1 MLKQLRRMRGKA
13 PGPSGWT
20 ADALC
25 QLVDDLDVRQ
35 GMLALVG
42 AIMNNIVP
50 PDLRYLL
57 VARDLCL
64 VPKQPVPRPIAK
76 GDVFVKLAS
85 RIAYQ
90 RISLKVKVPDDE
102 ECVAGAVW
110 RLRVCGAHAQRRAE
124 AHRQRRHPLQ
134 G

>member
-1 MLKQLRRMRGKA
+1 LVKTRCRHRDAVGHEVPGTACSSLPHHTSSQRNAASGKA

-20 ADALC
+20 AEALC
-25 QLVDDLDVRQ
+25 QQVDELDVRQ

-64 VPKQPVPRPIAK
+64 VPKLPVPRPIAK
-76 GDVFVKLAS
+76 GNVFVKLAL

-90 RISLKVKVPDDE
+90 RISL
-102 ECVAGAVW
+102 
-110 RLRVCGAHAQRRAE
+110 
-124 AHRQRRHPLQ
+124 
-134 G
+134 